1 MSHRL
6 FLLLA
11 FTIAPII
18 LFVVRAQ
25 DGIQLNLPA
34 TQDGYVL
41 VNSYSTTVLLDE
53 CGGIVNSWETGNPH
67 YHVKLLPSGN
77 IYYLEENTIYEQN
90 WEGEIVVEIA
100 RPDPLLKFVYDI
112 IKMTNGNYLVNCRRS
127 VSTLDLDA
135 LGWDNSLGVPN
146 IMDGIVEIN
155 PDGEIVWE
163 WNISDHLI
171 QDEYL
176 DLDNYGVVSS
186 HPERMDVQA
195 VSSFDWVFGEAFMFN
210 GFDYNEQ
217 LDQIIISARKAN
229 EIIIIDHSTTTEEA
243 ASSMGG
249 RYGRGGDLLFR
260 WGNPSNYTSAEDGE
274 HYLHF
279 QHNPNWIKY
288 GEYAESIIV
297 YSNNLDSE
305 SDSEIFI
312 LTPVIDSDGSY
323 VMMDSIFLPQA
334 PDRVISSLEISSNYT
349 SGAVVM
355 PNGNIYVT
363 VGQEDRLIEL
373 DESDTP
379 VWIYELPGFQYTYR
393 SEKYAADFPA
403 FLDRELVAQGSVE
416 DPPSDYECSVITATS
431 HLESSNLEVVV
442 LSGHVIIDFCRTGL
456 CTVMVHDV
464 HGQLLYQQ
472 ADIFGRHSIDLREYP
487 SGLVVVTIVDDG
499 GMVGSRMVYL
509 SQ

>member
-1 MSHRL
+1 MNHRL

-18 LFVVRAQ
+18 LFVARAQ

-90 WEGEIVVEIA
+90 WEGEIVVEIP

-112 IKMTNGNYLVNCRRS
+112 IKLTNGNYLVNCRRS
-127 VSTLDLDA
+127 VSKSDLDL

-155 PDGEIVWE
+155 PEGEIVWE
-163 WNISDHLI
+163 WNIADHLI

-176 DLDNYGVVSS
+176 DLDTYGVVSD

-195 VSSFDWVFGEAFMFN
+195 VSSFDWAFGEAFMFN

-260 WGNPSNYTSAEDGE
+260 WGNPSNYVSAEDGD

-305 SDSEIFI
+305 SSSEIFI
-312 LTPVIDSDGSY
+312 LSPVIDSDGSY
-323 VMMDSIFLPQA
+323 VMMDSLFLPRI
-334 PDRVISSLEISSNYT
+334 PDRVISSSNISSDYT

-355 PNGNIYVT
+355 PNGNIFIT
-363 VGQEDRLIEL
+363 VGQEDRLIEV

-379 VWIYELPGFQYTYR
+379 VWVYELPGFQYTYR

-403 FLDRELVAQGSVE
+403 FTDRDLVAEGALE
-416 DPPSDYECSVITATS
+416 NPPSTYECSVITATTQPS
-431 HLESSNLEVVV
+431 PFDYDVVV
-442 LSGHVIIDFCRTGL
+442 LPSQLVIDFHQISMYSVSAYDINGE
-456 CTVMVHDV
+456 
-464 HGQLLYQQ
+464 LLYQRT
-472 ADIFGRHSIDLREYP
+472 DNLGRHFIDTREYP
-487 SGLVVVTIVDDG
+487 SGLIIVSIVDDG

-509 SQ
+509 SR